1 MNKLKLLTILVIF
14 TFAFSSSWAAG
25 VSAEGYGKTEPEAR
39 ANAAAELSFILFSD
53 VRSELHTLMSDDPAN
68 PQQSVSKQ
76 VDITSALPIF
86 GADYTTEEIQGEFH
100 CKVTMSA
107 EKAVVVYA
115 ASADDAA
122 AKINRLYGEVVKKSS
137 DSQKYPL
144 VMTILAEYE
153 NFNKYKGVI
162 NVLGGEYKNYPNVT
176 MAQIFELR
184 EKLANSSDDMRHI
197 ASLIVSELSKP
208 NTYIYYP
215 MYRGSDEVTEF
226 ASVFRDMMVTAEKT
240 SANIA
245 DADYLLE
252 TDYLITDNYMYIT
265 STLNDKNGKAVG
277 KSVKKLAS
285 SAYAGLKI
293 KPESISF
300 EKLLK
305 LGLAVTSDFTARLM
319 TDNGKKAMLYK
330 KGESIE
336 LFVKMSRPGYFFLVG
351 HVDKKGERFSYL
363 VDFYTTPGNRKFV
376 RRVDADE
383 VNRWISI
390 GEFDIVPPYGLE
402 TFQMIATVK
411 DPVDAIPANVFDPES
426 ELYIISKD
434 ITKGVAATR
443 ALKKKKESIDAVAE
457 DVLVFSTTEK

>member
-1 MNKLKLLTILVIF
+1 MSKLKLLIILAIF
-14 TFAFSSSWAAG
+14 IFSFSGAYAAG
-25 VSAEGYGKTEPEAR
+25 VSAEGYGKTESEAR

-86 GADYTTEEIQGEFH
+86 GVDYKTVEKQGEFQ
-100 CKVTMSA
+100 CKVIMSP
-107 EKAVVVYA
+107 EKAVGVYA
-115 ASADDAA
+115 ASADDAV
-122 AKINRLYGEVVKKSS
+122 AKINALYGEVIKKNS

-162 NVLGGEYKNYPNVT
+162 NVLGGDYKNSPNVT
-176 MAQIFELR
+176 MSKIFELR
-184 EKLANSSDDMRHI
+184 GKLANSSDDMRHI
-197 ASLIVSELSKP
+197 ASVIVKELSKP

-226 ASVFRDMMVTAEKT
+226 ASVFRDMMISSEKT

-252 TDYLITDNYMYIT
+252 TDYLIAGDYMYIT
-265 STLNDKNGKAVG
+265 STLNDMNGKVVG

-285 SAYAGLKI
+285 SAYTGLKI

-330 KGESIE
+330 KGESVE

-351 HVDKKGERFSYL
+351 HVDKKGERFSYM
-363 VDFYTTPGNRKFV
+363 VDFYNTPGSRKFV

-411 DPVDAIPANVFDPES
+411 DPVDAIPTNVFDPES

-434 ITKGVAATR
+434 INKGVVATR

-457 DVLVFSTTEK
+457 DVLIFSTTEK